1 MNNYNTNETTPR
13 SFHNLWTARSAYNLK
28 LASFI
33 QNIVGSVLLGAGA
46 IVFTLRFFIDHYDA
60 IRALTI
66 VGASI
71 ALSGILELIIAA
83 ILRRYTQRLQAEED
97 LNRVEYLKFSN

>member
-13 SFHNLWTARSAYNLK
+13 GFHNLRTMRSAHNLK

-33 QNIVGSVLLGAGA
+33 QTIVGSVLLGAGA

-60 IRALTI
+60 TRALTI
-66 VGASI
+66 AGASI
-71 ALSGILELIIAA
+71 ALSGILELTIAT
-83 ILRRYTQRLQAEED
+83 ILRHVAQRQQAEED
-97 LNRVEYLKFSN
+97 QNRVEDLRFSN